1 LLSGYGILFGITES
15 MRMEQLTD
23 KDKIVG
29 IATHPLEQYFDTL
42 KARPRFFFVLSA
54 FCRRYAGSWEIDDG
68 KLFLTDFIDNWEEKP
83 NVKKTGGLEKISFL
97 QVAGCI

>member
-1 LLSGYGILFGITES
+1 MLSGYGILFGITES

-42 KARPRFFFVLSA
+42 KARPRFFLFFLLSVA
-54 FCRRYAGSWEIDDG
+54 DTPDRG
-68 KLFLTDFIDNWEEKP
+68 KLMTENYF
-83 NVKKTGGLEKISFL
+83 
-97 QVAGCI
+97 